1 MLAVVVDCDGKGGVD
16 MRATRVTKYGR
27 QDFVR
32 VVCDIQKT
40 IKIDS
45 YTYEAIERCKGKNFS
60 DKLRNL
66 VTDYEIMK
74 LTAEES

>member
-1 MLAVVVDCDGKGGVD
+1 
-16 MRATRVTKYGR
+16 MRAVRFTKYGLNL
-27 QDFVR
+27 VR

-45 YTYEAIERCKGKNFS
+45 YTYELIEQHNGKNFS

-66 VTDYEIMK
+66 VTDYETIVHEFGK
-74 LTAEES
+74 K